1 MGMAAVVATVGM
13 MLPASATGQLARR
26 ASNERLLVMAPLPG
40 PSVDTAFAIAAGA
53 AIRERMGTRYRMRLG
68 IIATTT
74 ICEALEASGF
84 NCLQPQPPENALPLA
99 RFLQA
104 TGYMVGWLDRQGDS
118 LQLRLRLVDAAGSGL
133 AGWETVRGPAA
144 LTAEEFGRLAA
155 DLLENQLRAS
165 EHARDCSERRL
176 RGDAKGAAER
186 ADRAFALYP
195 NHPAAAMCLAFAF
208 EVQQQPLDSIV
219 MALRK
224 AVAGDSL
231 NGKAWE
237 ELGRRMREQ
246 GDEQGALEAFYQQ
259 LRAEPTNLR
268 LLVGV
273 AAGFV
278 AYGDHAKAV
287 EVVDGGLAL
296 NAGDQQLL
304 QLKERAC
311 LEGALW
317 RCGLDAL
324 EAQYDLDT
332 ALVSDTVF
340 FQKAFG
346 AAQSVP
352 DTAAMLRWSARGVER
367 FPDYVAAWRARA
379 ATLKLVDDRN
389 GAVAAYERIVSL
401 DSTQIGSALAAAQL
415 LLDST
420 LVIDTAVPLDT
431 TRLLKA
437 ERMLHLVGSQIS
449 DTATAMAIAGLFY
462 NPGAK
467 IAQLQMRPHLPLATR
482 FLEAALGYD
491 YRRTLQNPG
500 NFFLGLA
507 YLLQVGEGL
516 ETLDKTKS
524 CDLVQRKIDQAGRG
538 HAALTIGRPISPAT
552 ADRFL
557 PYLAQLRGNLQQYK
571 EAWKCP

>member
-1 MGMAAVVATVGM
+1 MVVAVGL

-26 ASNERLLVMAPLPG
+26 ASSERLLVLAPLPG
-40 PSVDTAFAIAAGA
+40 PSVDTAYAIATGA
-53 AIRERMGTRYRMRLG
+53 AIRDRMATRYRMRVG

-84 NCLQPQPPENALPLA
+84 NCQQPQPPENGLPLA

-104 TGYMVGWLDRQGDS
+104 SGYMVGWLGRERDS
-118 LQLRLRLVDAAGSGL
+118 LRLRLRLVDAAGSGL
-133 AGWETVRGPAA
+133 SGWETARGPATM
-144 LTAEEFGRLAA
+144 TAEEFGRLAA
-155 DLLENQLRAS
+155 DLLENHLRAA

-186 ADRAFALYP
+186 AERAFALYP
-195 NHPAAAMCLAFAF
+195 NHPSAAMCLAFAF

-219 MALRK
+219 MALRR

-237 ELGRRMREQ
+237 ELGRRMREM
-246 GDEQGALEAFYQQ
+246 GDERGALDAFYQQ

-278 AYGDHAKAV
+278 AYGDPAKAV

-340 FQKAFG
+340 FQKTFG

-352 DTAAMLRWSARGVER
+352 DTAAMLRWSARAVER
-367 FPDYVAAWRARA
+367 FPDYVPAWRARA
-379 ATLKLVDDRN
+379 ATLKLVDERD
-389 GAVAAYERIVSL
+389 GAVEAYERIVAL

-420 LVIDTAVPLDT
+420 LVIDTAIPLDT

-437 ERMLHLVGSQIS
+437 ERMLRLVGAQIS

-467 IAQLQMRPHLPLATR
+467 IAQLQMRPHLPLAAR
-482 FLEAALGYD
+482 YLESALLYD
-491 YRRTLQNPG
+491 YRRALQGPG

-507 YLLQVGEGL
+507 YAFQLFEGL
-516 ETLDKTKS
+516 ETLDQTKS
-524 CDLVQRKIDQAGRG
+524 CELVQTKMDLADQA
-538 HAALTIGRPISPAT
+538 HAALTAGQEISPAT
-552 ADRFL
+552 ANRLL
-557 PYLAQLRGNLQQYK
+557 PYLTQLRGDLPKYK
-571 EAWKCP
+571 AAWNCP